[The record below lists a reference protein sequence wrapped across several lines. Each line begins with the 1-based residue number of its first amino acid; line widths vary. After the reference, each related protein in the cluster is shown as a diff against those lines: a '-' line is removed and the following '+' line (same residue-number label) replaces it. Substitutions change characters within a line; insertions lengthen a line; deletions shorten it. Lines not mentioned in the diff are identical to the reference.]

1 MTSQRPSGDTLRAAL
16 ARQEVPTPQ
25 LEIMSAIAQTGLT
38 VAAHLRANG
47 DAAPAPVG
55 GTTNRF
61 ADEQT
66 SLDVFTDELFRA
78 RLGAVPSVAVVATEE
93 SPAAS
98 TPAPEGEPPSERY
111 LVVLDPLDGS
121 KNSPIGGTLGSIFGV
136 MRDFVTAGDESR
148 GLADVVFAGY
158 LLYSWETVLVIAT
171 ASEVTQFTAGPD
183 LTEFFE
189 TDTLRLEADG
199 PIYSVNEGL
208 RPGWSDATAAS
219 VERIREGRSLRYT
232 GCLVADFHRVLKE
245 GGIYAYP
252 ASVSRPEGKI
262 RLFYEIF
269 PLAHV
274 ARTAGG
280 AAATSAGLLEP
291 ARGGK
296 LDGISE
302 IYIGSE
308 VPVRQ
313 ALGES

>member
-1 MTSQRPSGDTLRAAL
+1 MTSREPSGDALQAVL
-16 ARQEVPTPQ
+16 ARQAMPGPQ
-25 LEIMSAIAQTGLT
+25 LEVMSAIARTGLT
-38 VAAHLRANG
+38 VAAHLRAKG
-47 DAAPAPVG
+47 DAAPAPAG
-55 GTTNRF
+55 ESTNRF
-61 ADEQT
+61 ADEQS
-66 SLDVFTDELFRA
+66 SLDVFTDELFRE

-93 SPAAS
+93 SPAA
-98 TPAPEGEPPSERY
+98 TIPLAGREALSERY

-121 KNSPIGGTLGSIFGV
+121 KNSPVGGTLGSIFAV

-148 GLADVVFAGY
+148 GLADVIFAGY

-171 ASEVTQFTAGPD
+171 ATEVTQFTAGPD
-183 LTEFFE
+183 LAEFFE
-189 TDTLRLEADG
+189 TGTLRLATDG

-219 VERIREGRSLRYT
+219 VDRIREGRSLRYT

-280 AAATSAGLLEP
+280 TAATGAGLLPP
-291 ARGGK
+291 AGGGK